1 MRTKMTPDQQ
11 FARLVKIA
19 ILGFMMIFSYF
30 LLADNIIPLTPQAMA
45 TRVVTKVTPQ
55 ISGKVNIIAVTN
67 NQTVAKGDLLFQI
80 DPAPYQLALAQSQ
93 LALEQ
98 AKQDNAELDASLAA
112 AKADVNASKS
122 NAQQKRSE
130 AKRLD
135 ALFVSH
141 GVSRQQKDQVD
152 SDADTAE
159 ANLLA
164 ANARLQKLKIS
175 RGSYG
180 EKNLKLRQAQNRL
193 AQAKLDL
200 SYTQIHA
207 DQDGIVT
214 NLQLEVG
221 SFATIGQPLLA
232 LVSERVDII
241 ADFREKSLRG
251 VNINS
256 TALVTFDGDP
266 GHLYSATVS
275 GIDAG
280 VSAGQF
286 DANGRLATPQQ
297 STRWVRDAQR
307 LRLHLSLDQPLANRL
322 PAGARAT
329 VQLLSDNSILALFA
343 KAQIKIIGLLHYI
356 Y

>member
-1 MRTKMTPDQQ
+1 MRNKMTPDQQ
-11 FARLVKIA
+11 FARLVKVA
-19 ILGFMMIFSYF
+19 IFGFVMIFSYF

-55 ISGKVNIIAVTN
+55 ISGKIKTIAVTN
-67 NQTVAKGDLLFQI
+67 NQTVAKGDVLFQI
-80 DPAPYQLALAQSQ
+80 DPAPYELAVAQSQ

-98 AKQDNAELDASLAA
+98 ANQDNAELDASLSA
-112 AKADVNASKS
+112 AKADVNASKTT
-122 NAQQKRSE
+122 AHQKRSE

-135 ALFVSH
+135 ALFASH
-141 GVSRQQKDQVD
+141 GVSRQQKDQAD
-152 SDADTAE
+152 SDADAAE

-164 ANARLQKLKIS
+164 TTARLKKLKIS

-180 EKNLKLRQAQNRL
+180 EKNLKLRQAQNHL

-232 LVSERVDII
+232 LVSQKIDII
-241 ADFREKSLRG
+241 ADFREKNLRN
-251 VNINS
+251 VSVDS
-256 TALVTFDGDP
+256 TALVTFDGEP
-266 GHLYSATVS
+266 GQLYQATVS
-275 GIDAG
+275 GVDAG

-286 DANGRLATPQQ
+286 DANGRLAEPQE

-307 LRLHLSLDQPLANRL
+307 LRLHLTLDDVAINHL

-329 VQLLSDNSILALFA
+329 VQLLPDNSIFGLFA
-343 KAQIKIIGLLHYI
+343 KGQIKMISLLHYI